1 MLSDSFLLAIKNLK
15 KRGIRS
21 WLTVLGVFIGIAA
34 VVSLISLSNGLQ
46 TAITGQF
53 SGTLSTDVLVF
64 QNAGTGFGTPGST
77 AVRKINQND
86 IDIIESVPG
95 VKETIPRLIRMVKF
109 EYNDIATF
117 NYIASIPKDQ
127 EKVDMVNK
135 VANLV
140 IVKGNLLEA
149 GDKGKVVLGDDFI
162 KNSPYEKEIHVG
174 SSITIQG
181 KKFEVKGILKR
192 GSSFQINSVILMP
205 EDDLKDILNI
215 GDEYDIV
222 AIKIDNP
229 DNAQQIADNIV
240 RKIRKDRNEKVG
252 EEDFTIQTPAQALQ
266 AVSTILGVIG
276 IVVTGIAAIS
286 LIIGGIGIANTMFT
300 SVLERTREIGVM
312 KAIGAKNSNILS
324 VFLIESGLLGL
335 VGGIAGALFGL
346 GAAYLLASV
355 ASQTL
360 GINFPVT
367 LSWPLLLGAIAFSFF
382 IGLISGIIPA
392 IKASRMNPVE
402 ALRK

>member
-64 QNAGTGFGTPGST
+64 QNAGTGFGPPGST

>member
-64 QNAGTGFGTPGST
+64 QNAGTGFGPPGST

-222 AIKIDNP
+222 AIKIDNT